1 MEHESQYVGSEY
13 IGAESSFRS
22 QDAPG
27 SSSDWRAGFERSPW
41 MMLGLAFGA
50 GCLVAALVP
59 SDTGDSSYPG
69 QSFSSS
75 SSRPRFAD
83 SHLGQTWGKMQK
95 ALLVAVTRNAEDF
108 LDDLVPGF
116 KEAYQN
122 PQHANMPPSEVQ

>member
-22 QDAPG
+22 QDAPH
-27 SSSDWRAGFERSPW
+27 SDWRGNFERSPW

-75 SSRPRFAD
+75 SRPRFAD
-83 SHLGQTWGKMQK
+83 SHLGQTWAKMQK
-95 ALLVAVTRNAEDF
+95 ALMVAVTRNAENF

-122 PQHANMPPSEVQ
+122 PQHQNMPQSEVQ